1 LQRSEERVR
10 ARAATCL
17 FFVIP
22 FKKITVDPVVGFG
35 DRTKSGSE
43 IREQGRT
50 TSRRTESSGFLVI
63 NGPDQTAEVP
73 VTPFNLQEVR
83 EKAEAF
89 LKDPQAVKMKLFV
102 VANWKFSVIA
112 GGLATL
118 PAVFYVIGAVLTL
131 VRGFRRLI
139 KFDGA
144 TIVMPADGTRPL

>member
-1 LQRSEERVR
+1 M
-10 ARAATCL
+10 
-17 FFVIP
+17 
-22 FKKITVDPVVGFG
+22 
-35 DRTKSGSE
+35 
-43 IREQGRT
+43 
-50 TSRRTESSGFLVI
+50 I

-144 TIVMPADGTRPL
+144 TIVKPADGTRPL